1 LEEGIMRN
9 RILSLAVAAAVS
21 FPAAA
26 FADAIGAL
34 ATATLKSVSEVPSVI
49 SPASAR
55 FTATVTATQIK
66 YKLQFSGLTGDTFVS
81 HIHVGQQHTNG
92 NVSVFLCNNT
102 PSGPAPQPCPNGS
115 GTITGT
121 ITAADVTGPAG
132 QGVDPQEFQALL
144 DAIAQ
149 GAAYVNIHTSAF
161 PNGET
166 RGQIIQLGIVRA
178 AD

>member
-1 LEEGIMRN
+1 MRN
-9 RILSLAVAAAVS
+9 RILSLAVAAAVM

-26 FADAIGAL
+26 FADAL
-34 ATATLKSVSEVPSVI
+34 LTAQLRSVNEVPSVI
-49 SPASAR
+49 SPATAR
-55 FTATVTATQIK
+55 FTATANATQIK
-66 YKLQFSGLTGDTFVS
+66 YRLQFSGLTGDTLFS

-102 PSGPAPQPCPNGS
+102 PTGPAPQMCPNGS

-121 ITAADVTGPAG
+121 ITAADVIGPAG

-149 GAAYVNIHTSAF
+149 GAAYVNIHTTVF
-161 PNGET
+161 GTGET
-166 RGQIIQLGIVRA
+166 RGQIIQLGIVPPA
-178 AD
+178 AN